1 MLILVYVYTVNGA
14 AMAIKVEISIITVLP
29 QKRIKIISI
38 VITCL

>member
-1 MLILVYVYTVNGA
+1 MLILVYVYPLNGA
-14 AMAIKVEISIITVLP
+14 TVAIKFQISLIAVLP